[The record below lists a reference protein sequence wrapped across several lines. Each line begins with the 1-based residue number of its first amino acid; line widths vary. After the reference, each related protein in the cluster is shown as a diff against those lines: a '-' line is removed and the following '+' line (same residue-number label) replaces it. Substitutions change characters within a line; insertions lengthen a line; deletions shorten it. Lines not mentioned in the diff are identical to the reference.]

1 MHSYIQSGR
10 RRGCTVGKSS
20 FTCLFYAWKWK
31 FTRFKVWICSC
42 TGFTAKDLPKQN
54 KTIRLKHEIQKGSQT
69 QRSLRNIFGSQV
81 GLNKVSEHEV
91 RSGLHAAFCSESSVF
106 HIHNNHNTH
115 QIKIQHVWNLVI
127 ACGSSLIQPHWHGL
141 ATGKVAIKQKTRV
154 KPKRKVKV
162 RTSLTLRR
170 ESQRFGFIHLQ
181 PQGGAALRFLE
192 QAHTHT
198 HVSRAMSIMF
208 KYLVRL
214 QRVVL
219 CLLWDLLRSHKR
231 SGTDALKP
239 RSRPFKY
246 GPEPNALSQP
256 HSLYCIVLH
265 CIVLYWYLYLY
276 LYCIVCI
283 HIYIY
288 ICIIIIYYILSYI
301 IFEWAHS
308 RPLWCAEFQRDQDL
322 WGMPRV

>member
-1 MHSYIQSGR
+1 MKFSH
-10 RRGCTVGKSS
+10 
-20 FTCLFYAWKWK
+20 CLWQQFD
-31 FTRFKVWICSC
+31 T
-42 TGFTAKDLPKQN
+42 
-54 KTIRLKHEIQKGSQT
+54 
-69 QRSLRNIFGSQV
+69 
-81 GLNKVSEHEV
+81 
-91 RSGLHAAFCSESSVF
+91 
-106 HIHNNHNTH
+106 
-115 QIKIQHVWNLVI
+115 
-127 ACGSSLIQPHWHGL
+127 
-141 ATGKVAIKQKTRV
+141 
-154 KPKRKVKV
+154 
-162 RTSLTLRR
+162 TSLTWLSHR
-170 ESQRFGFIHLQ
+170 ESSHKAKDTCQAKA
-181 PQGGAALRFLE
+181 QGKSEDKFDTAARKSAIRLYPLATARGCSLKVLGTST
-192 QAHTHT
+192 HTHT

-276 LYCIVCI
+276 LYCMYT
-283 HIYIY
+283 YIY